1 MTRQA
6 LALAGMLLA
15 VLGLAYEL
23 RLVVWLA
30 TALLAASVAWRL
42 IESRR
47 RNGAGQDGENR
58 GS

>member
-1 MTRQA
+1 MRQA

-15 VLGLAYEL
+15 VLGLAYEW
-23 RLVVWLA
+23 RVVVWLA

-47 RNGAGQDGENR
+47 RDDPSQNRDNR
-58 GS
+58 GN

>member
-1 MTRQA
+1 MRRQA

-15 VLGLAYEL
+15 VLGLAYDQ
-23 RLVVWLA
+23 RVVVWVA

-42 IESRR
+42 VESRR
-47 RNGAGQDGENR
+47 REDPGGDGDKR

>member
-1 MTRQA
+1 MRQA

-15 VLGLAYEL
+15 VLGLAYEW
-23 RLVVWLA
+23 RMVVWLA

-42 IESRR
+42 IQSRR
-47 RNGAGQDGENR
+47 RDDPRQDGDNR

>member
-1 MTRQA
+1 MRQA

-15 VLGLAYEL
+15 VLGLAYEW
-23 RLVVWLA
+23 RVVVWLA
-30 TALLAASVAWRL
+30 TALLTAWVAWRL

-47 RNGAGQDGENR
+47 RDDRRQNGDNR

>member
-15 VLGLAYEL
+15 VLGLAYGL
-23 RLVVWLA
+23 RVVVWLA

-47 RNGAGQDGENR
+47 RDDSGGDGDNR

>member
-15 VLGLAYEL
+15 VLGLAYDL
-23 RLVVWLA
+23 RVVVWLA

-47 RNGAGQDGENR
+47 RNDPGQDGDNR